1 MAAVTSTVSLA
12 AALAAAAGESFS
24 EGAAATVAGA
34 ADATWVRGEEVQ
46 NHTAAI
52 KTAEATL
59 ASIRPNAL
67 RMFTLSTHS
76 Q

>member
-1 MAAVTSTVSLA
+1 L
-12 AALAAAAGESFS
+12 AAAGESFS

-34 ADATWVRGEEVQ
+34 ADAIWVRGEEVQ

-52 KTAEATL
+52 TAAETTL

-67 RMFTLSTHS
+67 RMFTLPTHS
-76 Q
+76 K